1 MYEIGIDELIR
12 ERDKLQ
18 RRLELINVRCDGRD
32 RLVAKIHRINI
43 EIVERGVQSA

>member
-18 RRLELINVRCDGRD
+18 RRLEWLGVRSSGSD

-43 EIVERGVQSA
+43 AIAERGVQSA